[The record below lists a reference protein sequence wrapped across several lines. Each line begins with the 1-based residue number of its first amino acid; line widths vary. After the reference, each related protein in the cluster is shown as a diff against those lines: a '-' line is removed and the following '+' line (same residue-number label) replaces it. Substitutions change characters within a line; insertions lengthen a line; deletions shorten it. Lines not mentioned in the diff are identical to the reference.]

1 MVIQQ
6 LLFMLILAYLQI
18 DLCLF
23 CATPAVNKDIW
34 RIISIFKRKAL
45 LPLPLAHF
53 FLLHFRPNVCS
64 TGKVSNGK
72 LRDELNLKYLV
83 PWVSIATLNIC
94 MGHSELVL
102 QNMVLSKMLLR
113 TPRQSHSQVGMFDC
127 CKKTNLQAL
136 VLTCIWDESLYAALL
151 SKICKCSLTAQ
162 GVSLSLDKAQRTT
175 ERDSSL
181 ET

>member
-1 MVIQQ
+1 
-6 LLFMLILAYLQI
+6 MLILAYLQI

-23 CATPAVNKDIW
+23 CATPAVNKDIR

-94 MGHSELVL
+94 MGHSEL
-102 QNMVLSKMLLR
+102 LL
-113 TPRQSHSQVGMFDC
+113 
-127 CKKTNLQAL
+127 
-136 VLTCIWDESLYAALL
+136 
-151 SKICKCSLTAQ
+151 
-162 GVSLSLDKAQRTT
+162 SLSLFWTCSPKHGALQNATKDTMTVTFSSGNVWLLQENQLASFGSYPYLRWVTVRSLIIKNLQVQPHRTGRIT
-175 ERDSSL
+175 VFG
-181 ET
+181 